1 MTWELV
7 MEYHQASLF
16 EGYLRWDNNVL
27 DYLLVANRVLFKKA
41 IRDDFVPTGYVD
53 RYDWDDDVL

>member
-1 MTWELV
+1 